1 MIVVGDCEIKWLG
14 VFTTSGFI
22 DKETLVLIT
31 KHGKICKDGKNI
43 LHDHTSTE
51 CIQLGALPQ
60 PRHDDN
66 GQETKL

>member
-31 KHGKICKDGKNI
+31 KHRKICKDGKNI
-43 LHDHTSTE
+43 LHDHTRRKR
-51 CIQLGALPQ
+51 ILF
-60 PRHDDN
+60 
-66 GQETKL
+66 